1 MKGWWTTEAPD
12 GCTSGRHTTTHLRSA
27 GHGFNLIP
35 PARFTGAF
43 ESSDRTPVA
52 SEFTEERLSFLA
64 YRPTTDEI

>member
-12 GCTSGRHTTTHLRSA
+12 GCTSGRHTTTQLRSA

-43 ESSDRTPVA
+43 GSSDRARAT
-52 SEFTEERLSFLA
+52 SELMEECLSFPA
-64 YRPTTDEI
+64 CRPAADEI